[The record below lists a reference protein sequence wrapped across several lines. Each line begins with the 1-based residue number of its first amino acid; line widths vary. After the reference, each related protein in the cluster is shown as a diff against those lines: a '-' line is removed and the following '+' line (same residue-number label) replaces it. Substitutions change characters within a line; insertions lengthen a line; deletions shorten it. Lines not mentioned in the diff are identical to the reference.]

1 MFKIGDYVSYR
12 SEGVCKISDI
22 RKENFGSS
30 DGTTYYILAPV
41 NDPKSTLFVP
51 TDNER
56 LIAMMRP
63 LLSAEEI
70 SALCEKL
77 RSERMDWVEENRM
90 RNNVFREIL
99 AEGDR
104 RKLIVLL
111 NTVTERIE
119 AQIAMGK
126 RALGTDQNAANR
138 AIQLLLEEFSATTDL
153 SSAEELLAL
162 LKGERTVNHQ

>member
-22 RKENFGSS
+22 RKENFGGGE
-30 DGTTYYILAPV
+30 GTTYYILAPV

-51 TDNER
+51 MDNER
-56 LIAMMRP
+56 LIALMRP
-63 LLSAEEI
+63 LLSANEI
-70 SALCEKL
+70 SALCEEL

-99 AEGDR
+99 SEGDR

-111 NTVTERIE
+111 NTVTERME
-119 AQIAMGK
+119 AQVAAGK
-126 RALGTDQNAANR
+126 RILGTDLNAANR
-138 AIQLLLEEFSATTDL
+138 AAQLLLEEFSATAEL

-162 LKGERTVNHQ
+162 LKGEKTVCSK